1 MAWPMPI
8 HTEPCTWPS
17 TVRRLSALPQSCATH
32 TLSLAATPASSSTLT
47 SPASPPLRGVA
58 VAHGAAD
65 GGAAIFL
72 AAVRLR
78 NGRVVARHRDGAG
91 VLKRLGHHLDEGQA
105 LVLRAGAIKLTQ
117 AFDLLGL
124 GLELARG

>member
-17 TVRRLSALPQSCATH
+17 TVRRLSALP
-32 TLSLAATPASSSTLT
+32 PAL
-47 SPASPPLRGVA
+47 PDPPLRAVAHPGVPVDADFHHLCGVA

-78 NGRVVARHRDGAG
+78 QRRVVAGHRDGAG
-91 VLKRLGHHLDEGQA
+91 VLERLGHHLVEGQA
-105 LVLRAGAIKLTQ
+105 LVLRARAIKLAQ
-117 AFDLLGL
+117 A
-124 GLELARG
+124 